1 MEAAVSGAPAR
12 GGRAAAAATIAEA
25 FRITSAER
33 AQEVAIRTKDDAFTI
48 TWGELRRRAD
58 ALAGGLHGL
67 GLRRRDTLA
76 LMIGNRPEFHLC
88 DIAALIVGAA
98 TFSVSSTSQYEQI
111 AHLMS
116 D

>member
-67 GLRRRDTLA
+67 GLRRGDTLA
-76 LMIGNRPEFHLC
+76 LMIGTRPAFTPCTTAPLMP
-88 DIAALIVGAA
+88 APPP
-98 TFSVSSTSQYEQI
+98 FSI
-111 AHLMS
+111 
-116 D
+116 